1 MVSGTFAAI
10 KSSHSLKRPP
20 FTFWEDN
27 YLPKIQRFLIDY
39 IKDELHGQKKVKW
52 NVKWNQIDPLESGE
66 AGSISQKH
74 IQTTLII
81 TMQVGIINIA
91 AVFLLVFAHIF
102 ISYWVMFLHHN
113 IPYCVMCSKRIVG
126 RFLWYLSMDR
136 TLHENLSNNLF
147 FFPWPSFRAKDKVL
161 MARHDL
167 LFERFT
173 LSDEHINFFAKLL
186 SWFASETEL
195 ICICNR
201 VSS

>member
-81 TMQVGIINIA
+81 SMQIGIINIA
-91 AVFLLVFAHIF
+91 AVFLLVFVHIF
-102 ISYWVMFLHHN
+102 ISYWVMLLHHN
-113 IPYCVMCSKRIVG
+113 IPYCVVCSKQIVG

-136 TLHENLSNNLF
+136 TSHANLSNNLF
-147 FFPWPSFRAKDKVL
+147 FFPWPSFRAR
-161 MARHDL
+161 ARSKWLDM
-167 LFERFT
+167 T
-173 LSDEHINFFAKLL
+173 LYSKGSL
-186 SWFASETEL
+186 
-195 ICICNR
+195 
-201 VSS
+201 

>member
-10 KSSHSLKRPP
+10 KSSHSLKWPP

-27 YLPKIQRFLIDY
+27 YLPKIQRFSIDY

-147 FFPWPSFRAKDKVL
+147 FFPWPSFRAKNKVL

-173 LSDEHINFFAKLL
+173 LSNEHINFFAKLL

>member
-10 KSSHSLKRPP
+10 KSSHSLKWPP

-81 TMQVGIINIA
+81 SMQTGIINIA

-136 TLHENLSNNLF
+136 TLHANLSNNLF

-173 LSDEHINFFAKLL
+173 LSNEHINFFAKLL
-186 SWFASETEL
+186 NWFASETEL

>member
-10 KSSHSLKRPP
+10 KSSHSLKWPP

-27 YLPKIQRFLIDY
+27 YLPKIQRFSIDY

-81 TMQVGIINIA
+81 SMQVGIINIA
-91 AVFLLVFAHIF
+91 AVFLLVFVHIF
-102 ISYWVMFLHHN
+102 ISYWVMLLHHN
-113 IPYCVMCSKRIVG
+113 IPYCVVCSKQIVD

-136 TLHENLSNNLF
+136 TLHANLSNNLF
-147 FFPWPSFRAKDKVL
+147 FSTWPSFRAKDKVL
-161 MARHDL
+161 MARHDP

-173 LSDEHINFFAKLL
+173 LSNEHINFFSKLL
-186 SWFASETEL
+186 SWFASEVEL

>member
-10 KSSHSLKRPP
+10 KSSHSLKWPP
-20 FTFWEDN
+20 FIFWEDN
-27 YLPKIQRFLIDY
+27 YLPKIQRFSIDY

-113 IPYCVMCSKRIVG
+113 IPYCDMCSKRIVG

-136 TLHENLSNNLF
+136 TLHANLSNNLF

-173 LSDEHINFFAKLL
+173 LSNEHINFFAKLL

>member
-136 TLHENLSNNLF
+136 TLHANLSNNLF

-161 MARHDL
+161 MARYDL

-173 LSDEHINFFAKLL
+173 LSNEHINFFAKLL

>member
-136 TLHENLSNNLF
+136 TLHANLSNNLF

-173 LSDEHINFFAKLL
+173 LSNEHINFFAKLL

>member
-10 KSSHSLKRPP
+10 KSSQSLKRPP

-52 NVKWNQIDPLESGE
+52 NVKWHQIDPLESGE

-126 RFLWYLSMDR
+126 RFLWYLSIDR
-136 TLHENLSNNLF
+136 TLHANLSNNLF

-173 LSDEHINFFAKLL
+173 LSNEHINFFAKLL